1 MNTITKQTL
10 GILGAAAL
18 GTAIGILFAPQKGKS
33 TREKIKS
40 QAIGAKDKLKNF
52 SDEAKKKLNTVSEKF
67 QNKKNETISE
77 IHTELDA
84 LR

>member
-10 GILGAAAL
+10 GILGAAAV
-18 GTAIGILFAPQKGKS
+18 GTAVGILFAPQKGKS
-33 TREKIKS
+33 TRAKINS
-40 QAIGAKDKLKNF
+40 QATGAKDKLKNF
-52 SDEAKKKLNTVSEKF
+52 SDEAKKKLNSVSEKF
-67 QNKKNETISE
+67 QNKKSEAISE

>member
-10 GILGAAAL
+10 GILGAAVL
-18 GTAIGILFAPQKGKS
+18 GTALGILFAPQKGKN

-40 QAIGAKDKLKNF
+40 RATGAKDKLKNF
-52 SDEAKKKLNTVSEKF
+52 SDEAKKKLNSVSEKF
-67 QNKKNETISE
+67 QNKKNEAISE